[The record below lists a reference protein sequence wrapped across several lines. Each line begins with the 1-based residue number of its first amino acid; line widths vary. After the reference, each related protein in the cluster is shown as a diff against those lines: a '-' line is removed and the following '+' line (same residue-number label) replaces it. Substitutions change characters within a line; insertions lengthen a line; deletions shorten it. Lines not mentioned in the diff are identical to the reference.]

1 MSESLLSFIIVFAE
15 LGGVLLLAGFA
26 WTIYFIYTIKKEGKN
41 TRELIEQ
48 VKDALPPHRQQ
59 LAEYFNTIT
68 GQEDKK
74 SELNISTLMRREK
87 KLYDHL
93 INVSISRDMT
103 LLRLTADDINSLIN
117 DYVRL
122 LKITIEKETDDSKAS
137 HELALKKENEALRI
151 ENASLKGRLKTATE
165 TIENMM
171 GEFSS
176 MYEGGKKEGEQRV
189 KNEMYK
195 LQQAFKNEE
204 VKVINET
211 KNIDLKITSET
222 ENNEEK

>member
-1 MSESLLSFIIVFAE
+1 
-15 LGGVLLLAGFA
+15 
-26 WTIYFIYTIKKEGKN
+26 
-41 TRELIEQ
+41 
-48 VKDALPPHRQQ
+48 
-59 LAEYFNTIT
+59 
-68 GQEDKK
+68 
-74 SELNISTLMRREK
+74 MRRER

-93 INVSISRDMT
+93 INVSINRDMT
-103 LLRLTADDINSLIN
+103 LLRLTADDLNTLIN

-122 LKITIEKETDDSKAS
+122 LKITIKTETDDSKGS

-151 ENASLKGRLKTATE
+151 ENASLKGRLEKATE

-204 VKVINET
+204 VKVKNET
-211 KNIDLKITSET
+211 KGLDEKIAKGSES
-222 ENNEEK
+222 ED

>member
-1 MSESLLSFIIVFAE
+1 MSESLLSFTIIFAE
-15 LGGVLLLAGFA
+15 LGGVLLLVGIG
-26 WTIYFIYTIKKEGKN
+26 WVMYFFYCIRKEGKN
-41 TRELIEQ
+41 TRELIVQ
-48 VKDALPPHRQQ
+48 VKEALPAHREQ
-59 LAEYFNTIT
+59 LVSYFKTELEL
-68 GQEDKK
+68 EDKK
-74 SELNISTLMRREK
+74 ADLNVHTLMNREK

-103 LLRLTADDINSLIN
+103 LLRLTADDLNSLIN

-122 LKITIEKETDDSKAS
+122 LKLTIEKETDDSKIS
-137 HELALKKENEALRI
+137 RELALKKENEALRI
-151 ENASLKGRLKTATE
+151 ENASLKNRLENATE

-195 LQQAFKNEE
+195 LQQAFKSEE
-204 VKVINET
+204 VKVKNET
-211 KNIDLKITSET
+211 KGIDEKIAA
-222 ENNEEK
+222 ENEGKE